1 MTISGGM
8 LSKQAQG
15 PGASDSTLR
24 TVEVPGFSLPF
35 TVPSTRP
42 FYQPAHS
49 FLQPDGRLHLKRK
62 VKDSSVTKCHLV
74 GAQRKKELGRAN

>member
-1 MTISGGM
+1 MTLSGGM
-8 LSKQAQG
+8 LSEQAQG

-49 FLQPDGRLHLKRK
+49 FLQPDEADLLQAEGERFERHQMSPRGR
-62 VKDSSVTKCHLV
+62 T
-74 GAQRKKELGRAN
+74 A

>member
-15 PGASDSTLR
+15 PGASDSTLC
-24 TVEVPGFSLPF
+24 TVEVPGFSVPS

-49 FLQPDGRLHLKRK
+49 FLQPDGAALPQAEGERFERHQMSPR
-62 VKDSSVTKCHLV
+62 
-74 GAQRKKELGRAN
+74 GRTA

>member
-1 MTISGGM
+1 MTLSGGM
-8 LSKQAQG
+8 LSEQAQG

-49 FLQPDGRLHLKRK
+49 FLQPDGAALPQAEGERFDRHQMSPR
-62 VKDSSVTKCHLV
+62 
-74 GAQRKKELGRAN
+74 GRTA

>member
-1 MTISGGM
+1 MTLSGGM

-24 TVEVPGFSLPF
+24 TVEVPGFS
-35 TVPSTRP
+35 VPSTRP

-49 FLQPDGRLHLKRK
+49 FLQPDGAALPQVEGERF
-62 VKDSSVTKCHLV
+62 
-74 GAQRKKELGRAN
+74 

>member
-24 TVEVPGFSLPF
+24 TVEVPGFSVPSTAPS

-49 FLQPDGRLHLKRK
+49 FLQPDGAALPQVEGERFERHQMSPR
-62 VKDSSVTKCHLV
+62 
-74 GAQRKKELGRAN
+74 GRTA

>member
-1 MTISGGM
+1 MTLSGGM
-8 LSKQAQG
+8 LSEQAQG

-49 FLQPDGRLHLKRK
+49 FLQPDGAALPQAEGERFERHQMSPR
-62 VKDSSVTKCHLV
+62 
-74 GAQRKKELGRAN
+74 GRTA

>member
-1 MTISGGM
+1 MTLSGGM
-8 LSKQAQG
+8 LSEQAQG

-24 TVEVPGFSLPF
+24 TVEVPGFSVPF

-49 FLQPDGRLHLKRK
+49 FLQPDGAALPQAEGERFERHQMSPR
-62 VKDSSVTKCHLV
+62 
-74 GAQRKKELGRAN
+74 GRTA

>member
-1 MTISGGM
+1 MTLSGGM

-49 FLQPDGRLHLKRK
+49 FLQPDGAALPQAEGERFERHQMSPR
-62 VKDSSVTKCHLV
+62 
-74 GAQRKKELGRAN
+74 GRTA

>member
-1 MTISGGM
+1 MTLSGGM
-8 LSKQAQG
+8 LSEQAQG

-49 FLQPDGRLHLKRK
+49 FLQPDGAARLQAEGERFERHQMSPR
-62 VKDSSVTKCHLV
+62 
-74 GAQRKKELGRAN
+74 GRTA

>member
-1 MTISGGM
+1 MTLSDGM
-8 LSKQAQG
+8 LSEQAQG

-24 TVEVPGFSLPF
+24 TVEVPGFSVPF

-49 FLQPDGRLHLKRK
+49 FLQPDGAALPQAEGERFERHQMSPR
-62 VKDSSVTKCHLV
+62 
-74 GAQRKKELGRAN
+74 GRRA

>member
-1 MTISGGM
+1 MTLSGGM

-15 PGASDSTLR
+15 PGASDSTLC

-49 FLQPDGRLHLKRK
+49 FLQPDGAALPQAEGERFERHQMSPR
-62 VKDSSVTKCHLV
+62 
-74 GAQRKKELGRAN
+74 GRTA